1 MTQQMFKFL
10 LTILASLFLLQV
22 NAQTTTYQTY
32 DTAIIEAPISTYE
45 NEDEVFEKIEVSETK
60 KKYKNFAADVQGDT
74 AIIFNGFELNKDSI
88 NAWKNAKK
96 YEWVKTLEAD
106 LKSNLEENSPSR
118 KNRSSKNRNSGE
130 KGIGDNEEN
139 TIRERSA
146 SGGDNLF
153 NSAGLKI
160 ILWILAGAFICFIIY
175 NLFLS
180 KGVFNKNIKQSK
192 AEVVEEEVNEN
203 DMDNDFASLQKKAY
217 YAGDTRLAMRY
228 LFLKML
234 QKLDQKNHIKFAA
247 DKTNAVY
254 AREMSDNFRNDFASL
269 AMYFE
274 YIWYGK
280 FDITKEVFDKIETQY
295 NQFLNRI

>member
-1 MTQQMFKFL
+1 MFKFFV
-10 LTILASLFLLQV
+10 TILSCLLLLQV
-22 NAQTTTYQTY
+22 SAQNTTYQTY
-32 DTAIIEAPISTYE
+32 DTVVVQPPDATIE
-45 NEDEVFEKIEVSETK
+45 NEDAISYESYDTEPIKS
-60 KKYKNFAADVQGDT
+60 YKNFAADVQGDT
-74 AIIFNGFELNKDSI
+74 AILFNDFELNKDSI
-88 NAWKNAKK
+88 NTWKNSKK
-96 YEWVKTLEAD
+96 YSWIKTLEND
-106 LKSNLEENSPSR
+106 LKNNLNENAI
-118 KNRSSKNRNSGE
+118 SSKKSEEKGASEIGENEEETIRTRNSG
-130 KGIGDNEEN
+130 GVNV
-139 TIRERSA
+139 
-146 SGGDNLF
+146 F

-160 ILWILAGAFICFIIY
+160 ILWVLAGAFICFIIY

-192 AEVVEEEVNEN
+192 AEVVEEEVDEN

-280 FDITKEVFDKIETQY
+280 FGITKEVFDKIETQY

>member
-1 MTQQMFKFL
+1 M
-10 LTILASLFLLQV
+10 
-22 NAQTTTYQTY
+22 
-32 DTAIIEAPISTYE
+32 
-45 NEDEVFEKIEVSETK
+45 
-60 KKYKNFAADVQGDT
+60 
-74 AIIFNGFELNKDSI
+74 
-88 NAWKNAKK
+88 
-96 YEWVKTLEAD
+96 
-106 LKSNLEENSPSR
+106 
-118 KNRSSKNRNSGE
+118 
-130 KGIGDNEEN
+130 
-139 TIRERSA
+139 
-146 SGGDNLF
+146 
-153 NSAGLKI
+153 
-160 ILWILAGAFICFIIY
+160 
-175 NLFLS
+175 S

-192 AEVVEEEVNEN
+192 AEVVEEEVDEN

-274 YIWYGK
+274 YIWYGN